1 MHAAGAHLNPK
12 GTRRMFS
19 KTRLEAQCTEEAPS
33 GVFRVAGQAPGADE
47 LASRGID
54 GLWIAFQPVVSSRD
68 EHVFGYEAQF
78 RVVEET
84 RPAMVERAAERAGRL
99 VELGRA
105 IRASTVR
112 ALRAAPSECLIFL
125 RVLPIDLLDGE
136 LYSLD
141 SPLSGVAHRV
151 VLELTERASLDG
163 RWSMRERVYDL
174 RQLGYR
180 VALDRFASG
189 YPQLDAL
196 TSLQPEFVR
205 LDASLVRA
213 LTRDPA
219 ARQTVSALVSLCR
232 DIDAAPLAQGVEKS
246 GERDALSALGCDL
259 MQGALFA
266 PAGAGFP
273 ALPKRFAAP
282 L

>member
-1 MHAAGAHLNPK
+1 M
-12 GTRRMFS
+12 S
-19 KTRLEAQCTEEAPS
+19 SQTRLEAQCTEEAPS
-33 GVFRVAGQAPGADE
+33 GVFRVDGQARGADE
-47 LASRGID
+47 VVSRGLE
-54 GLWIAFQPVVSSRD
+54 GLWMAFQPVVSSRD

-78 RVVEET
+78 RVIFDA
-84 RPAMVERAAERAGRL
+84 RPATVERAAERTGRM

-112 ALRAAPSECLIFL
+112 ALSTAPSECLIFL
-125 RVLPIDLLDGE
+125 RVFPIDLLDGE

-151 VLELTERASLDG
+151 VLELTDRASLDG
-163 RWSMRERVYDL
+163 TWSVRERVHDL

-180 VALDRFASG
+180 IGVDRVASG
-189 YPQLDAL
+189 YPQLDVL

-205 LDASLVRA
+205 LDAALARA
-213 LTRDPA
+213 LPRDPA

-232 DIDAAPLAQGVEKS
+232 EIDAAPLAQGIEKS
-246 GERDALSALGCDL
+246 SERDALSALGCDL
-259 MQGALFA
+259 MQGPLFA

-282 L
+282 P